1 MNVWVVTREALQAAA
16 FEACFRRRLGHAL
29 VFRHFRGGVEALE
42 QLAYT
47 PADVVVC
54 ARESDD
60 LTGLALLRRLRDG
73 GEVAAILLDRSA
85 LAHFTPGR
93 LDAVLE
99 ARAAPDEVVETA
111 LGLHAQGERAEELTR
126 PFHGAFPGPR
136 DPDRVLKVS
145 GTLEVMTL
153 FDLVLS
159 LTQKRNSGRLYLLLG
174 KVEALLAFQQGRF
187 VHAEYQDLTGEAA
200 VVRAFLEA
208 EHYPTAEF
216 FFEPNASRLPPEGAT
231 LHASA
236 EEVLFKVAFALGK
249 QRNTGAS

>member
-1 MNVWVVTREALQAAA
+1 VNIWVVTREALQAAA

-29 VFRHFRGGVEALE
+29 TYRHLRSGLEALE
-42 QLAYT
+42 LLTHAS
-47 PADVVVC
+47 ADVVVC

-60 LTGLALLRRLRDG
+60 LTGLALLRRLREG
-73 GEVAAILLDRSA
+73 SEVAAVLLDRGA

-99 ARAAPDEVVETA
+99 ARAAPDEVVEAA
-111 LGLHAQGERAEELTR
+111 LGLLAQCERADELTR

-136 DPDRVLKVS
+136 RPDRALKVS

-174 KVEALLAFQQGRF
+174 KVEALLAFQQGHF
-187 VHAEYQDLTGEAA
+187 VHAEYQELTGEAA

-216 FFEPNASRLPPEGAT
+216 FFEPSTSQLPPEGAT

-236 EEVLFKVAFALGK
+236 EEVLFKVAFALGQ
-249 QRNTGAS
+249 QRDAGIA